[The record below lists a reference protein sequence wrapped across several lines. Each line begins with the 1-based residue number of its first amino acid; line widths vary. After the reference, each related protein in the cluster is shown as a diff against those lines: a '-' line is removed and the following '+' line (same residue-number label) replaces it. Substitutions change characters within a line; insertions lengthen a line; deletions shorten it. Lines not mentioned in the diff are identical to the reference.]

1 MSQTNPVMSL
11 LKFHR
16 FCVQSAIVDDK
27 VKLSQCK
34 TPATQSKLQESLQ
47 RKNSEIQIFD
57 SAISG
62 IETNDIL
69 MVKAGLELLKHRL
82 SMSCELFQKLWDKF
96 DSTGNGKSHQPY
108 YIPLWEKSKSDLS
121 LVDAQLGVC

>member
-1 MSQTNPVMSL
+1 MSQTTSVITL

-16 FCVQSAIVDDK
+16 QCVQSSIANEEM
-27 VKLSQCK
+27 KLSQCK
-34 TPATQSKLQESLQ
+34 APDALFKLQESLQ

-62 IETNDIL
+62 IQRNDIS
-69 MVKAGLELLKHRL
+69 MIKAGLELLKHRL

-96 DSTGNGKSHQPY
+96 DSHRTNKSQQPY
-108 YIPLWEKSKSDLS
+108 YMPLWEKSKSDLN
-121 LVDAQLGVC
+121 LVDAQLGIC